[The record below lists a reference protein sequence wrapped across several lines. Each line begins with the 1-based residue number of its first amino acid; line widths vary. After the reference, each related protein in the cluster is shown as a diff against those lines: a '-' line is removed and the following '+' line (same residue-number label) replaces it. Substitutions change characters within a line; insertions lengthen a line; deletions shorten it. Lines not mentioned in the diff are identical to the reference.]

1 MNWENIILTVITA
14 LLSGGFGGIVGWRA
28 KKRLDQAEANKV
40 EEEAKASQIDNIR
53 KTMDEV
59 YKPII
64 DDLKKAIADARQD
77 AERACER
84 VNELE
89 DKVDVLEKEN
99 RELRRENSAL
109 RDALE
114 KENRELRH
122 ENSALRD
129 VINEIRPDVVAS
141 KRIENLK
148 QRAASMPRSA
158 TGQFVKK
165 EDE

>member
-89 DKVDVLEKEN
+89 DKVDALEKEN

-109 RDALE
+109 RDVL
-114 KENRELRH
+114 
-122 ENSALRD
+122 
-129 VINEIRPDVVAS
+129 NEIRPDVVAS

-165 EDE
+165 EE

>member
-14 LLSGGFGGIVGWRA
+14 LLGGGLGGIVGWRA
-28 KKRLDQAEANKV
+28 KKRRDQAEANKV
-40 EEEAKASQIDNIR
+40 EEEAKTSQIDNIR

-89 DKVDVLEKEN
+89 DKVDALEKEN

-109 RDALE
+109 RDVL
-114 KENRELRH
+114 
-122 ENSALRD
+122 
-129 VINEIRPDVVAS
+129 NEIRPDVVAS
-141 KRIENLK
+141 KRIEGLK

-165 EDE
+165 EE

>member
-14 LLSGGFGGIVGWRA
+14 LLGGGFGGIVGWRA
-28 KKRLDQAEANKV
+28 KKRRDQAEVNKA

-64 DDLKKAIADARQD
+64 DDLKKAIADARHD
-77 AERACER
+77 AEKACER

-89 DKVDVLEKEN
+89 DKVDALEKEN

-109 RDALE
+109 RDVL
-114 KENRELRH
+114 
-122 ENSALRD
+122 
-129 VINEIRPDVVAS
+129 NEIRPDVVAS
-141 KRIENLK
+141 KRTESLK

-165 EDE
+165 EE

>member
-40 EEEAKASQIDNIR
+40 EEEAKASQIENIR

-77 AERACER
+77 AEKACAR

-89 DKVDVLEKEN
+89 DKVDTLEKEN

-109 RDALE
+109 RDIL
-114 KENRELRH
+114 
-122 ENSALRD
+122 
-129 VINEIRPDVVAS
+129 NEIRPDVVAS
-141 KRIENLK
+141 KRSERLK

-158 TGQFVKK
+158 TGQFLKK
-165 EDE
+165 EEAE

>member
-89 DKVDVLEKEN
+89 DKVDALEKEN

-109 RDALE
+109 RDVL
-114 KENRELRH
+114 
-122 ENSALRD
+122 
-129 VINEIRPDVVAS
+129 NEIRPDVVAS
-141 KRIENLK
+141 KRTENLK

-165 EDE
+165 EEE

>member
-1 MNWENIILTVITA
+1 MDWENIIITLA
-14 LLSGGFGGIVGWRA
+14 TSLLSGGFGGFIGWRA
-28 KKRLDQAEANKV
+28 KKRRDKAEVDKA

-64 DDLKKAIADARQD
+64 DDLKKAISDARQD
-77 AERACER
+77 AEKACAR

-89 DKVDVLEKEN
+89 DKVDTLEKEN

-109 RDALE
+109 RDIL
-114 KENRELRH
+114 
-122 ENSALRD
+122 
-129 VINEIRPDVVAS
+129 NEIRPDVVAS
-141 KRIENLK
+141 KRSESLK

-165 EDE
+165 EEAE

>member
-14 LLSGGFGGIVGWRA
+14 LLGGGFGGIVGWRA
-28 KKRLDQAEANKV
+28 KKRRDQAEVNKA

-64 DDLKKAIADARQD
+64 DDLKKAIADARHD
-77 AERACER
+77 AEKACER

-89 DKVDVLEKEN
+89 DKVD
-99 RELRRENSAL
+99 
-109 RDALE
+109 ALE
-114 KENRELRH
+114 KENRELKRENAVLKEIVH
-122 ENSALRD
+122 EISP
-129 VINEIRPDVVAS
+129 EVVAS
-141 KRIENLK
+141 KRREN
-148 QRAASMPRSA
+148 ASRQASEQPRSK

-165 EDE
+165 EE